1 MRILEYADLDASGL
15 EDQYERTRAAIARGD
30 FRAAEVKKLE
40 GHKGL
45 YRAKLDRTDRLI
57 FSLVKH
63 RDEVGALMLEIIRN
77 HDYGKS
83 RFLRGAAIDESK
95 LRELAPG
102 EAAHEARCV
111 RYLHPERTAIHFL
124 DKPLSFDDAQEA
136 VYRLPPPQIIV
147 GGAGS
152 GKTALALEKLKGIT
166 GEALYVTQSAFLARN
181 ARDLYY
187 ASGFEREDQNVEF
200 LSYRELIESIR
211 IPPGR
216 EVTWRDF
223 EAWFARQRQAFRG
236 IEGHQ
241 ALEEIRGV
249 LAACPSGVLSRE
261 EYRALGVRRSIFGE
275 ADRGRLYDL
284 FERYRA
290 HLVASSLFDAGLLA
304 HEWRA
309 LAAPRYDFLVIDE
322 AQDLTA
328 AQLALVLK
336 TLKHPGRFLLCGD
349 SNQIVHPN
357 FFSWSAVKSLFW
369 SDPELAARQG
379 LRVLATNFRNG
390 LEATRLANTLLK
402 VKHGRF
408 GSVDRESNF
417 LVQPV
422 GEEAGKAVLLAD
434 TDAVRRELDATIR
447 QSTQFAVLVLREED
461 KVAARQA
468 FSTPLL
474 FSVQEAK
481 GLEYENI
488 ILFRFISNARREFT
502 EIAAGVLPADLSGA
516 TLEYAR
522 ARDKSDKSLEI
533 YKFFVNAL
541 YVALTRAIRNLYVI
555 ESDLDHALFALLG
568 LTAEE
573 RELKVEAQRSSL
585 EDWQKEARKL
595 ELQGKQEQADA
606 IRRSILRQHTPTPW
620 PVFDEPR
627 LREALNEVFRTRVP
641 GEKRKARLY
650 DWAAAHDEPMLASWL
665 AQEANYGPAH
675 GFSQQRAA
683 VARKYLAPYSGGF
696 FQEIL
701 RQCDAHGLEHRTLT
715 NMTPLMAACAAGNV
729 RLVDALLERGAS
741 PETTDHYGRNALHWA
756 MLEAFREAKFARGAF
771 VALYERVAPPFI
783 DLKIGERLVRID
795 RHLSEYFLF
804 QTVWA
809 LFKSRF
815 THSRRPLRAAFDT
828 ASILDAWKH
837 LPQSVIRPQRNRREH
852 ISAVLSRNEVERDYA
867 YNRALFKRITHGW
880 YQINPRI
887 AIRRSERGQESWQ
900 PVLAVL
906 NLPLIKEFALEYFE
920 PTVDRWLAE
929 ADMQPCAAEF
939 ARERTAASRQRGE
952 RAMALAR
959 GARERW
965 YRERALLDE
974 EELATPRHSEQADEM
989 VDDELTPIPKW
1000 GTPEARERE
1009 MRRLQRRIDL
1019 LRRKAKEDDDQA

>member
-1 MRILEYADLDASGL
+1 M
-15 EDQYERTRAAIARGD
+15 
-30 FRAAEVKKLE
+30 
-40 GHKGL
+40 
-45 YRAKLDRTDRLI
+45 
-57 FSLVKH
+57 
-63 RDEVGALMLEIIRN
+63 
-77 HDYGKS
+77 
-83 RFLRGAAIDESK
+83 
-95 LRELAPG
+95 
-102 EAAHEARCV
+102 
-111 RYLHPERTAIHFL
+111 
-124 DKPLSFDDAQEA
+124 
-136 VYRLPPPQIIV
+136 
-147 GGAGS
+147 
-152 GKTALALEKLKGIT
+152 
-166 GEALYVTQSAFLARN
+166 
-181 ARDLYY
+181 
-187 ASGFEREDQNVEF
+187 
-200 LSYRELIESIR
+200 
-211 IPPGR
+211 
-216 EVTWRDF
+216 
-223 EAWFARQRQAFRG
+223 
-236 IEGHQ
+236 
-241 ALEEIRGV
+241 
-249 LAACPSGVLSRE
+249 
-261 EYRALGVRRSIFGE
+261 
-275 ADRGRLYDL
+275 
-284 FERYRA
+284 
-290 HLVASSLFDAGLLA
+290 
-304 HEWRA
+304 
-309 LAAPRYDFLVIDE
+309 
-322 AQDLTA
+322 
-328 AQLALVLK
+328 
-336 TLKHPGRFLLCGD
+336 
-349 SNQIVHPN
+349 
-357 FFSWSAVKSLFW
+357 
-369 SDPELAARQG
+369 
-379 LRVLATNFRNG
+379 
-390 LEATRLANTLLK
+390 
-402 VKHGRF
+402 
-408 GSVDRESNF
+408 
-417 LVQPV
+417 
-422 GEEAGKAVLLAD
+422 
-434 TDAVRRELDATIR
+434 
-447 QSTQFAVLVLREED
+447 
-461 KVAARQA
+461 
-468 FSTPLL
+468 
-474 FSVQEAK
+474 
-481 GLEYENI
+481 
-488 ILFRFISNARREFT
+488 
-502 EIAAGVLPADLSGA
+502 
-516 TLEYAR
+516 
-522 ARDKSDKSLEI
+522 
-533 YKFFVNAL
+533 
-541 YVALTRAIRNLYVI
+541 
-555 ESDLDHALFALLG
+555 
-568 LTAEE
+568 
-573 RELKVEAQRSSL
+573 
-585 EDWQKEARKL
+585 
-595 ELQGKQEQADA
+595 
-606 IRRSILRQHTPTPW
+606 
-620 PVFDEPR
+620 FDEPR

>member
-1 MRILEYADLDASGL
+1 M
-15 EDQYERTRAAIARGD
+15 
-30 FRAAEVKKLE
+30 
-40 GHKGL
+40 
-45 YRAKLDRTDRLI
+45 
-57 FSLVKH
+57 
-63 RDEVGALMLEIIRN
+63 
-77 HDYGKS
+77 
-83 RFLRGAAIDESK
+83 
-95 LRELAPG
+95 
-102 EAAHEARCV
+102 
-111 RYLHPERTAIHFL
+111 
-124 DKPLSFDDAQEA
+124 
-136 VYRLPPPQIIV
+136 
-147 GGAGS
+147 
-152 GKTALALEKLKGIT
+152 
-166 GEALYVTQSAFLARN
+166 
-181 ARDLYY
+181 
-187 ASGFEREDQNVEF
+187 
-200 LSYRELIESIR
+200 
-211 IPPGR
+211 
-216 EVTWRDF
+216 
-223 EAWFARQRQAFRG
+223 
-236 IEGHQ
+236 
-241 ALEEIRGV
+241 
-249 LAACPSGVLSRE
+249 
-261 EYRALGVRRSIFGE
+261 
-275 ADRGRLYDL
+275 
-284 FERYRA
+284 
-290 HLVASSLFDAGLLA
+290 
-304 HEWRA
+304 
-309 LAAPRYDFLVIDE
+309 
-322 AQDLTA
+322 
-328 AQLALVLK
+328 
-336 TLKHPGRFLLCGD
+336 
-349 SNQIVHPN
+349 
-357 FFSWSAVKSLFW
+357 
-369 SDPELAARQG
+369 
-379 LRVLATNFRNG
+379 
-390 LEATRLANTLLK
+390 
-402 VKHGRF
+402 
-408 GSVDRESNF
+408 
-417 LVQPV
+417 
-422 GEEAGKAVLLAD
+422 
-434 TDAVRRELDATIR
+434 
-447 QSTQFAVLVLREED
+447 
-461 KVAARQA
+461 
-468 FSTPLL
+468 
-474 FSVQEAK
+474 
-481 GLEYENI
+481 
-488 ILFRFISNARREFT
+488 
-502 EIAAGVLPADLSGA
+502 
-516 TLEYAR
+516 
-522 ARDKSDKSLEI
+522 
-533 YKFFVNAL
+533 
-541 YVALTRAIRNLYVI
+541 
-555 ESDLDHALFALLG
+555 
-568 LTAEE
+568 
-573 RELKVEAQRSSL
+573 
-585 EDWQKEARKL
+585 
-595 ELQGKQEQADA
+595 
-606 IRRSILRQHTPTPW
+606 
-620 PVFDEPR
+620 FDEPR

-900 PVLAVL
+900 PVSQCSTFRSSRSSRWSTSSRRSTAGS
-906 NLPLIKEFALEYFE
+906 PR
-920 PTVDRWLAE
+920 PTCSRA
-929 ADMQPCAAEF
+929 PPSSP
-939 ARERTAASRQRGE
+939 ASGLRQAGNGE